1 MMAYPPAG
9 TSRFM
14 AVWLCRKEEGRMKR
28 KAWIFLVPAM
38 VLSSLFA
45 GCSSQGN
52 NTAGSQTPAVQ
63 TTAEQTAEQ
72 TEEKQEADNASEV
85 IRIGVSAS
93 ITGSAPTNG
102 LRTQQGAQMAVDEI
116 NAAGGILGK
125 QIELFIADDGGT
137 QDLGINATNLIASQ
151 GVVAQV
157 GPTLSGLALA
167 VEEIVANAEYPMLV
181 GATSP
186 KLVTTIDNP
195 WLFRVRA
202 SDVIQAKLAA
212 VYATENLNCKKIG
225 LFTNSNDYGSG
236 ARTVAEEYLTEKG
249 IAFVSESHNTGD
261 TDMTSQVLKL
271 KDAGVDC
278 VIVWTD
284 DAETALAARQFYDLG
299 LDVPVIGSTSI
310 STPQV
315 NELCQPEWLDNW
327 YSCTDFTTSNDAEL
341 IQDFVKGFQEKYG
354 ENPELYA
361 VTYYSA
367 IYLLKDAIE
376 RAGSI
381 DSTQIRDALAQ
392 TESLAAPIGTYR
404 ANDKREM
411 IHGGTICKMVDGKA
425 QYLEY
430 VLVDD

>member
-1 MMAYPPAG
+1 MIKKQWM
-9 TSRFM
+9 SLVS
-14 AVWLCRKEEGRMKR
+14 AVL
-28 KAWIFLVPAM
+28 AV
-38 VLSSLFA
+38 SLLA
-45 GCSSQGN
+45 GCS
-52 NTAGSQTPAVQ
+52 GSGAAAN
-63 TTAEQTAEQ
+63 TTAAGDAAQTAAESSQ
-72 TEEKQEADNASEV
+72 AATEDSDK
-85 IRIGVSAS
+85 ILIGVSAS

-125 QIELFIADDGGT
+125 QVELYVADDGGT
-137 QDLGINATNLIASQ
+137 QDTGINATNLIASQ

-167 VEEIVANAEYPMLV
+167 VEGIVSDAGYPMLV

-186 KLVTTIDNP
+186 KLVTTIDNQ

-202 SDVIQAKLAA
+202 SDTIQARLAA
-212 VYATENLNCKKIG
+212 VYATEKLGCKKVG

-236 ARTVAEEYLTEKG
+236 ARTVAEAYLQEKG
-249 IAFVSESHNTGD
+249 IDYVSEQHNTGD

-271 KDAGVDC
+271 KDAGVDG

-284 DAETALAARQFYDLG
+284 DAETALAVRQFYDLG

-315 NELCQPEWLDNW
+315 NSLCQPQWLDNW
-327 YSCTDFTTSNDAEL
+327 YSCTDFTTSNDSEL
-341 IQDFVKGFQEKYG
+341 IQTFVKSFNEKYG

-367 IYLLKDAIE
+367 MYLLKDAIE
-376 RAGSI
+376 RAEST
-381 DSTQIRDALAQ
+381 DSAKIRDALAQ
-392 TESLAAPIGTYR
+392 TDGLEAPIGTYK
-404 ANDKREM
+404 ANDMREM
-411 IHGGTICKMVDGKA
+411 IHGGTVCKMVDGKA
-425 QYLEY
+425 EFLEY
-430 VLVDD
+430 VLVED

>member
-1 MMAYPPAG
+1 MG
-9 TSRFM
+9 WNTNLERFIGGGSKM
-14 AVWLCRKEEGRMKR
+14 KKRWLTG
-28 KAWIFLVPAM
+28 ALALT
-38 VLSSLFA
+38 LSVSMLA
-45 GCSSQGN
+45 GCSSGN
-52 NTAGSQTPAVQ
+52 GGQTNSKNS
-63 TTAEQTAEQ
+63 TTASETTKSAEEGNK
-72 TEEKQEADNASEV
+72 TEDSDT
-85 IRIGVSAS
+85 ILIGVSAS
-93 ITGSAPTNG
+93 ITGAAPTNG

-116 NAAGGILGK
+116 NEAGGVLGK
-125 QIELFIADDGGT
+125 KIELYVADDGGV
-137 QDLGINATNLIASQ
+137 QDTGINATNLIASQ

-167 VEEIVANAEYPMLV
+167 VENIVSEAGYPMLV

-202 SDVIQAKLAA
+202 SDSIQAELAA
-212 VYATENLNCKKIG
+212 VYATQNLGCKKIG

-236 ARTVAEEYLTEKG
+236 ARTVIEEYLTEKG
-249 IAFVSESHNTGD
+249 IEYVSEAHNTGD

-327 YSCTDFTTSNDAEL
+327 YSCTDFTTSNPSEVV
-341 IQDFVKGFQEKYG
+341 QEFVGKFEEKYG
-354 ENPELYA
+354 ESPELYA
-361 VTYYSA
+361 TTYYGA
-367 IYLLKDAIE
+367 IYVLKDAIE
-376 RAGSI
+376 RAGST
-381 DSTQIRDALAQ
+381 DSQAIRDALAE
-392 TESLAAPIGTYR
+392 TKDVVAPIGTYS
-404 ANDKREM
+404 ANEMREM

-425 QYLEY
+425 EFLEY
-430 VLVDD
+430 VLVEE

>member
-1 MMAYPPAG
+1 MKKRNLKSLMAALLAI
-9 TSRFM
+9 SM
-14 AVWLCRKEEGRMKR
+14 L
-28 KAWIFLVPAM
+28 
-38 VLSSLFA
+38 A
-45 GCSSQGN
+45 GCSGGG
-52 NTAGSQTPAVQ
+52 A
-63 TTAEQTAEQ
+63 QTAASN
-72 TEEKQEADNASEV
+72 ADTAAPADSGSSAAANEGESSAGDAGAAEGDT
-85 IRIGVSAS
+85 ILIGVSAS

-102 LRTQQGAQMAVDEI
+102 MRTEQGAQMAVDEI
-116 NAAGGILGK
+116 NAAGGVLGK
-125 QIELFIADDGGT
+125 QLELYVADDGGV
-137 QDLGINATNLIASQ
+137 QDTGINATNLIASQ

-167 VEEIVANAEYPMLV
+167 VEGIVSEAQYPILV

-186 KLVTTIDNP
+186 KLVTTIDNQ

-202 SDVIQAKLAA
+202 SDTIQAQLAA
-212 VYATENLNCKKIG
+212 VYATENLGCTKIG

-236 ARTVAEEYLTEKG
+236 ARTVVEEYLTEKG
-249 IAFVSESHNTGD
+249 IEFVSESHNTGD

-327 YSCTDFTTSNDAEL
+327 YSCTDFTTSNDSEL
-341 IQDFVKGFQEKYG
+341 VQTFVKAFNDKYG
-354 ENPELYA
+354 EDPELYA

-367 IYLLKDAIE
+367 IYLLKDAME
-376 RAGSI
+376 RAGST
-381 DSTQIRDALAQ
+381 DPSAIRDALAE
-392 TESLAAPIGTYR
+392 TDGLEVPIGTYK
-404 ANDKREM
+404 ANDMREM

-425 QYLEY
+425 QFLEY
-430 VLVDD
+430 VLVED

>member
-1 MMAYPPAG
+1 MKKKTWMALA
-9 TSRFM
+9 SVM
-14 AVWLCRKEEGRMKR
+14 ISVSL
-28 KAWIFLVPAM
+28 LV
-38 VLSSLFA
+38 
-45 GCSSQGN
+45 GC
-52 NTAGSQTPAVQ
+52 GSQTTGNADTQAPGTQAADSSAAGAGGEQ
-63 TTAEQTAEQ
+63 KEQEKPETADSSSD
-72 TEEKQEADNASEV
+72 K
-85 IRIGVSAS
+85 ILIGVSAS

-116 NAAGGILGK
+116 NEAGGILGR
-125 QIELFIADDGGT
+125 QVELYVADDGGT
-137 QDLGINATNLIASQ
+137 QDTGINATNLIASQ

-186 KLVTTIDNP
+186 KLVTTIDNQ

-236 ARTVAEEYLTEKG
+236 ARTIAEEYLTEKG
-249 IAFVSESHNTGD
+249 IEFVSESHNTGD

-315 NELCQPEWLDNW
+315 NGLCQPEWLDNW
-327 YSCTDFTTSNDAEL
+327 YSCTDFTTSNDSEL
-341 IQDFVKGFQEKYG
+341 IQNFVKDFQEEYG
-354 ENPELYA
+354 EDPELYA

-367 IYLLKDAIE
+367 IYLLKDAME
-376 RAGSI
+376 RAGST

-392 TESLAAPIGTYR
+392 TESLEAPIGTYR

-411 IHGGTICKMVDGKA
+411 IHGGTICKMADGKA
-425 QYLEY
+425 EYLEY

>member
-1 MMAYPPAG
+1 MKKSKMKPLMAALLSVSMLAGCTGGTPAASNTESATSAAESDGG
-9 TSRFM
+9 TSDNSSETS
-14 AVWLCRKEEGRMKR
+14 AAAEGDT
-28 KAWIFLVPAM
+28 IL
-38 VLSSLFA
+38 
-45 GCSSQGN
+45 
-52 NTAGSQTPAVQ
+52 
-63 TTAEQTAEQ
+63 
-72 TEEKQEADNASEV
+72 
-85 IRIGVSAS
+85 IGVSAS

-102 LRTQQGAQMAVDEI
+102 MRTQQGAQMAVDEI
-116 NAAGGILGK
+116 NAAGGVLGK
-125 QIELFIADDGGT
+125 QLELYVADDGGL
-137 QDLGINATNLIASQ
+137 QDTGINATNLIASQ
-151 GVVAQV
+151 NVVAQV

-167 VEEIVANAEYPMLV
+167 VEGIVSDAEYPMLV

-202 SDVIQAKLAA
+202 SDTIQAQLAA
-212 VYATENLNCKKIG
+212 VYATENLGCSKIG

-236 ARTVAEEYLTEKG
+236 ARTVVEEYLTEKG
-249 IAFVSESHNTGD
+249 IEFVSESHNTGD
-261 TDMTSQVLKL
+261 TDMTGQVLKL
-271 KDAGVDC
+271 KEAGVDC

-327 YSCTDFTTSNDAEL
+327 YSCTDCTTSNDSEL
-341 IQDFVKGFQEKYG
+341 VQTFVQDFNAKYG
-354 ENPELYA
+354 EDPELYA

-376 RAGSI
+376 RAGST
-381 DSTQIRDALAQ
+381 DSTAIRDALAE
-392 TESLAAPIGTYR
+392 TDGLEVPIGTYR
-404 ANDKREM
+404 ANDMREM

-425 QYLEY
+425 EFLEY
-430 VLVDD
+430 VLVED

>member
-1 MMAYPPAG
+1 MKKSKMKPLMAALLSVSMLAGCTGGTPAASNTESATSAAESDGG
-9 TSRFM
+9 TSDNSSETS
-14 AVWLCRKEEGRMKR
+14 AAAEGDT
-28 KAWIFLVPAM
+28 IL
-38 VLSSLFA
+38 
-45 GCSSQGN
+45 
-52 NTAGSQTPAVQ
+52 
-63 TTAEQTAEQ
+63 
-72 TEEKQEADNASEV
+72 
-85 IRIGVSAS
+85 IGVSAS

-102 LRTQQGAQMAVDEI
+102 MRTQQGAQMAVDEI
-116 NAAGGILGK
+116 NAAGGVLGK
-125 QIELFIADDGGT
+125 QLELYVADDGGL
-137 QDLGINATNLIASQ
+137 QDTGINATNLIASQ
-151 GVVAQV
+151 NVVAQV

-167 VEEIVANAEYPMLV
+167 VEGIVSDAEYPMLV

-202 SDVIQAKLAA
+202 SDTIQAQLAA
-212 VYATENLNCKKIG
+212 VYATENLGCSKIG

-236 ARTVAEEYLTEKG
+236 ARTVVEEYLTEKG
-249 IAFVSESHNTGD
+249 IEFVSESHNTGD
-261 TDMTSQVLKL
+261 TDMTGQVLKL
-271 KDAGVDC
+271 KEAGVDC

-327 YSCTDFTTSNDAEL
+327 YSCTDFTTSNDSEL
-341 IQDFVKGFQEKYG
+341 VQTFVQDFNAKYG
-354 ENPELYA
+354 EDPELYA

-376 RAGSI
+376 RAGST
-381 DSTQIRDALAQ
+381 DSTAIRDALAE
-392 TESLAAPIGTYR
+392 TDGLEVPIGTYR
-404 ANDKREM
+404 ANDMREM

-425 QYLEY
+425 EFLEY
-430 VLVDD
+430 VLVED

>member
-1 MMAYPPAG
+1 MA
-9 TSRFM
+9 
-14 AVWLCRKEEGRMKR
+14 
-28 KAWIFLVPAM
+28 LV
-38 VLSSLFA
+38 VGLVG
-45 GCSSQGN
+45 GCSNGN
-52 NTAGSQTPAVQ
+52 GGQTNANPS
-63 TTAEQTAEQ
+63 TTAAETTAN
-72 TEEKQEADNASEV
+72 TETAKADDSET
-85 IRIGVSAS
+85 ILIGVSAS
-93 ITGSAPTNG
+93 ITGAAPTNG

-116 NAAGGILGK
+116 NEAGGVLGK
-125 QIELFIADDGGT
+125 KIELYVADDGGV
-137 QDLGINATNLIASQ
+137 QDTGINATNLIASQ

-167 VEEIVANAEYPMLV
+167 VESIVSDAGYPMLV

-186 KLVTTIDNP
+186 KLVTTIDNE

-202 SDVIQAKLAA
+202 SDTIQAELAA
-212 VYATENLNCKKIG
+212 VYATQNLGCSKIG

-236 ARTVAEEYLTEKG
+236 ARTVIEEYLTEKG
-249 IAFVSESHNTGD
+249 IEYVAEAHNTGD

-327 YSCTDFTTSNDAEL
+327 YSCTDFTTSNPSDVVQE
-341 IQDFVKGFQEKYG
+341 FVSKFEAKYD
-354 ENPELYA
+354 ESPELYA
-361 VTYYSA
+361 TTYYGA
-367 IYLLKDAIE
+367 IYVLKDAIE
-376 RAGSI
+376 RAGTT
-381 DSTQIRDALAQ
+381 DSKAIRDALAE
-392 TESLAAPIGTYR
+392 TKGVVAPIGTYT
-404 ANDKREM
+404 ASDMREM

-425 QYLEY
+425 EFLEY
-430 VLVDD
+430 VLVEE

>member
-1 MMAYPPAG
+1 MKKSKMKPLMAALLSVSMLAGCTGGTPAASNTESATSAAESDGG
-9 TSRFM
+9 TSDNSSETS
-14 AVWLCRKEEGRMKR
+14 AAAEGDT
-28 KAWIFLVPAM
+28 IL
-38 VLSSLFA
+38 
-45 GCSSQGN
+45 
-52 NTAGSQTPAVQ
+52 
-63 TTAEQTAEQ
+63 
-72 TEEKQEADNASEV
+72 
-85 IRIGVSAS
+85 IGVSAS

-102 LRTQQGAQMAVDEI
+102 MRTQQGAQMAVDEI
-116 NAAGGILGK
+116 NAAGGVLGK
-125 QIELFIADDGGT
+125 QLELYVADDGGL
-137 QDLGINATNLIASQ
+137 QDTGINATNLIASQ
-151 GVVAQV
+151 NVVAQV

-167 VEEIVANAEYPMLV
+167 VEGIVSDAEYPMLV

-202 SDVIQAKLAA
+202 SDTIQAQLAA
-212 VYATENLNCKKIG
+212 VYATENLGCSKIG

-236 ARTVAEEYLTEKG
+236 ARTVVEEYLTEKG
-249 IAFVSESHNTGD
+249 IEFVSESHNTGD
-261 TDMTSQVLKL
+261 TDMTGQVLKL
-271 KDAGVDC
+271 KEAGVDC

-327 YSCTDFTTSNDAEL
+327 YSCTDFTTSNDSEL
-341 IQDFVKGFQEKYG
+341 VQTFVQDFNAKYG
-354 ENPELYA
+354 EDPELYA

-376 RAGSI
+376 RAGST
-381 DSTQIRDALAQ
+381 DSTAIRDALAE
-392 TESLAAPIGTYR
+392 TDGLEVPIGTYR
-404 ANDKREM
+404 ANDMREM

-425 QYLEY
+425 EFLEY
-430 VLVDD
+430 GRVED